1 MFCEA
6 WQWRPSQDGHGE
18 ELRAGDQC
26 TTWPGLGLP
35 VLFSCDR
42 KPLQEHGS
50 VGEDGEEVP
59 AAPRAGNDSGLDWG
73 W

>member
-6 WQWRPSQDGHGE
+6 VAGGPSQDGHRE

-42 KPLQEHGS
+42 KSLEDLQWE
-50 VGEDGEEVP
+50 
-59 AAPRAGNDSGLDWG
+59 
-73 W
+73 

>member
-6 WQWRPSQDGHGE
+6 VAGRPSQDGHRE

-42 KPLQEHGS
+42 KPL
-50 VGEDGEEVP
+50 EDLQWE
-59 AAPRAGNDSGLDWG
+59 
-73 W
+73 